1 MVGNILK
8 SGRKFLVEPQNSIL
22 SAASIIMIMI
32 IASRILGLVRQR
44 TLTLFFPAEDL
55 SLFFAAFR
63 LPDLIFEVLVYG
75 TFSSAFIP
83 VFSKAL
89 KKGDSVAWE
98 VAGRVVNIGLL
109 IFGVFAVVF
118 SIFAPFIYSV
128 LAPGYSITETNE
140 IANLARLLFAA
151 QGFFVVSYVLTGVL
165 ESLRRFF
172 LPALAP
178 IFYNLGIIFGT
189 VVLSPHFGLFGPA
202 IGVVIGAFAHL
213 FIQLPLALKLGFKF
227 SPRISPNDEVR
238 EIGRLSLPR
247 FADLSVEQ
255 IEKTAELFLASL
267 ISKGSYTYF
276 TLATSLQILPVNL
289 FGTSLAKAALPMLSQ
304 ESDSPERFKKIL
316 FTTLNHIVFLVM
328 PLVAIFIVLRIPI
341 VRIAFGSKKF
351 DWASTVETSTVL
363 TAFAI
368 GIVFQAATAIL
379 ERGFYALHDTRTPV
393 KISIVTISLMVIFDF
408 IMVRGFGLPVWALA
422 LSFSVGVMIQSITL
436 FYLLNKK
443 IGQDAVLTMLR
454 PSFKSGISSV
464 VAGFVMFFLL
474 KFFDRSVWIKRL
486 SFLGFFGSPTNLPFE
501 SFVLDT
507 RYTINLLILTIS
519 VSLVGLLVY
528 VLICVLLRS
537 EEVWYF
543 IRVVKR
549 LITKPLSTSALP
561 AEKESVSTPI
571 EDNSSSQL

>member
-1 MVGNILK
+1 MVRNILK
-8 SGRKFLVEPQNSIL
+8 SGHKFIIEPQNSIL
-22 SAASIIMIMI
+22 SAASVIMIMI

-44 TLTLFFPAEDL
+44 TLTLFFPAGDL

-109 IFGVFAVVF
+109 IFGMFAIVF
-118 SIFAPFIYSV
+118 SIFAPSIYSL
-128 LAPGYSITETNE
+128 LAPGYSVSETKE

-151 QGFFVVSYVLTGVL
+151 QGFFIVSYVLTGVL

-189 VVLSPHFGLFGPA
+189 IALSPHFGLFGPA

-213 FIQLPLALKLGFKF
+213 FIQLPLALKLGFRF
-227 SPRISPNDEVR
+227 TSIISPNDEVK

-267 ISKGSYTYF
+267 ISRGSYTYF

-304 ESDSPERFKKIL
+304 VSDSPERFRKIL
-316 FTTLNHIVFLVM
+316 FTTLNHIIFLVM
-328 PLVAIFIVLRIPI
+328 PLVAVFVVLRIPI
-341 VRIAFGSKKF
+341 IRIAFGSKKF
-351 DWASTVETSTVL
+351 DWASTVETSVVL
-363 TAFAI
+363 TAFSL
-368 GIVFQAATAIL
+368 GIVFQAASAIL
-379 ERGFYALHDTRTPV
+379 ERGFYALHDTKTPV
-393 KISIVTISLMVIFDF
+393 KISIVTISLMVIIDF
-408 IMVRGFGLPVWALA
+408 ILVRGFGLPVWALA
-422 LSFSVGVMIQSITL
+422 ASFSVGVMIQSIAL

-443 IGQDAVLTMLR
+443 IGQDSVLTMLK

-464 VAGFVMFFLL
+464 GAGFVMFFLL
-474 KFFDRSVWIKRL
+474 KFFDRSVWIKKL
-486 SFLGFFGSPTNLPFE
+486 SFLGLFGSPSTLPFE

-507 RYTINLLILTIS
+507 RYTVNLLILS
-519 VSLVGLLVY
+519 VLVSLVGLLVY
-528 VLICVLLRS
+528 VLICIILRS

-543 IRVVKR
+543 IKVVKR
-549 LITKPLSTSALP
+549 IISKPISTSILP
-561 AEKESVSTPI
+561 AEKESVSPPI
-571 EDNSSSQL
+571 EDNSAT